1 MNKLQTSG
9 SPFNHAVSSCDG
21 YTPKNH
27 VWVNRDDM
35 EADVIVFMDYDH
47 RGGMIYSGNKKK
59 VLWLCE
65 SRSITKP
72 QHADLYNNTE
82 EFLDVYDLVLTH
94 DKELLEKDSRLVYV
108 PNAANLPWVEEP
120 QIYEKS
126 RMTSMLCSGKAQ
138 CSGHLVRNSWAN
150 ELKDH
155 IDLFGRTIRP
165 VEKVEEALSPYMFSV
180 VIENESYSTYFTE
193 KIMNCF
199 ATGTVPV
206 YLGSPDIGDYF
217 NMDGIIILD
226 SVGQVCNLS
235 EKDYHSRK
243 DAIQDNLERCI
254 NHPMADD
261 VVFSKVNERLLC
273 QSA

>member
-1 MNKLQTSG
+1 MIKIQTSG
-9 SPFNHAVSSCDG
+9 SPFSHDISSCMG
-21 YTPKNH
+21 HHPKEH
-27 VWVNRDDM
+27 IWVNEDDP
-35 EADVIVFMDYDH
+35 EAEVIVFMDYDH
-47 RGGMIYSGNKKK
+47 RGGFDYTGDKKK
-59 VLWLCE
+59 VLWLSE
-65 SRSITKP
+65 SRSITRK
-72 QHADLYNNTE
+72 QHFDLYDNHK
-82 EFLDVYDLVLTH
+82 EFVNAYDLVLTH
-94 DKELLEKDSRLVYV
+94 CRDIIKKNIQIGYA
-108 PNAANLPWVEEP
+108 PNAANLSWIEEP
-120 QIYEKS
+120 KIYEKS

-150 ELKDH
+150 ELKKH
-155 IDLFGRTIRP
+155 LDLFGRFLRP
-165 VEKVEEALSPYMFSV
+165 VNKVEEALCPYMFSV

-206 YLGSPDIGDYF
+206 YHGSPDIGDYF
-217 NMDGIIILD
+217 NMDGIILLD

-261 VVFSKVNERLLC
+261 VVFSNVKERLLC